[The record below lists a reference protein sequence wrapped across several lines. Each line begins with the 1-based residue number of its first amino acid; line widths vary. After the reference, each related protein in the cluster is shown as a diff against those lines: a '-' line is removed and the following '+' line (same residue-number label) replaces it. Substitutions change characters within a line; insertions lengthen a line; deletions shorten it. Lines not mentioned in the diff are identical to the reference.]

1 MIIYMSDLICVTNRK
16 LCTGDYL
23 TRIEEIAKQ
32 HPKGILLREK
42 DLSPLAYT
50 QLAKKVLAICKRH
63 QTLCI
68 LHNFIETA
76 EQTGCPAIHLPLP
89 VLRNMTEQQKRIFPV
104 IGSSCHSL
112 PEAKEAEMLG
122 CTYITAGHIFETDCK
137 KNLPGRGLAFLSE
150 ICGSITIPVYGI
162 GGIHKE
168 NISAIRGTKAAG
180 AFLMSGI
187 MQCKDVS
194 AFLKN
199 FEKNGE
205 KNDIS

>member
-1 MIIYMSDLICVTNRK
+1 MSDLICVTNRK

-104 IGSSCHSL
+104 IGSIITTDLALISRFPASFAASFFSS
-112 PEAKEAEMLG
+112 AK
-122 CTYITAGHIFETDCK
+122 AGKTE
-137 KNLPGRGLAFLSE
+137 
-150 ICGSITIPVYGI
+150 
-162 GGIHKE
+162 
-168 NISAIRGTKAAG
+168 
-180 AFLMSGI
+180 
-187 MQCKDVS
+187 
-194 AFLKN
+194 
-199 FEKNGE
+199 
-205 KNDIS
+205 

>member
-1 MIIYMSDLICVTNRK
+1 MSDLICVTNRK
-16 LCTGDYL
+16 LCIGDYL

-42 DLSPLAYT
+42 DLPPLAYL
-50 QLAKKVLAICKRH
+50 QLAKQVLAICRRH

-76 EQTGCPAIHLPLP
+76 EETGCSAIHLPLP
-89 VLRNMTEQQKRIFPV
+89 VLRNMTEQQKRSFSF

-112 PEAKEAEMLG
+112 QEAKEAEMLG

-137 KNLPGRGLAFLSE
+137 KDLPGRGLPFLSE
-150 ICGSITIPVYGI
+150 ICGSIAIPVYAI

-168 NISAIRGTKAAG
+168 NIAAIRGAGAEG

-194 AFLKN
+194 SYLKN